1 MNLADCDKGVK
12 MKYERKTELQKEW
25 HEGGER
31 TENVVRPKTNDE
43 LGLQRR
49 QKKRGQRT
57 G

>member
-31 TENVVRPKTNDE
+31 TENVVRPKTNGE